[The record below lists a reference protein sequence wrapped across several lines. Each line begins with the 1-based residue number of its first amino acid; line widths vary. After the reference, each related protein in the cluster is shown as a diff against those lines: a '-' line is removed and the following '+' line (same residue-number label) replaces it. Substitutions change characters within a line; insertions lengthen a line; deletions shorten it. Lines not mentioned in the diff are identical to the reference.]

1 MPRDPTFDR
10 LLQDCT
16 LRNDHQSCKVLDVYV
31 VITRIY
37 GRLGEALKDLDIKV
51 PPIGANTLPDATI
64 RDIFEG
70 DPDGNPARFLPTKT
84 STTIQVTD
92 RLEVASKV
100 HEALEKLTKEFGEE
114 LSNMKMRA
122 GKG

>member
-1 MPRDPTFDR
+1 MPIDPTFDR

-16 LRNDHQSCKVLDVYV
+16 LRNDHKSCKVLDVYV
-31 VITRIY
+31 VITRIHA
-37 GRLGEALKDLDIKV
+37 RLGEALKDLDIKV
-51 PPIGANTLPDATI
+51 PAIGPDPLPDATI
-64 RDIFEG
+64 RDLFEG
-70 DPDGNPARFLPTKT
+70 DPNPARFLPTKT

-92 RLEVASKV
+92 RLEVASKL

-114 LSNMKMRA
+114 LSNMTMRA